1 MIQAPISAPAGMIQA
16 PISAPAG
23 MIQAPI
29 SAPAGMIQAPI
40 SAPAAHLLILLCL
53 FCVSVAPH
61 MLSGLSCRNA
71 LVQAESRTLEA
82 ELLTRHCIIMR
93 LADFSTDRW
102 YQALSQ
108 SAGALLIL
116 VPETLSGAPQGQQQG
131 FLEGEME
138 MLRNDTWVPI
148 YFAVEQ
154 EELLSVYEESKS
166 VSQVLSSSSALQVML
181 GLVMGNGFQMV
192 TGETQSQPI
201 SNSAIVTMEGQLR
214 GRGEPEELPTVVIVA
229 HYDSAGAAPWLA
241 FGADSN
247 GSGVAV
253 LLEIMRLFHR
263 LYRDPYNLLFS
274 LTGAGK
280 FSYYGSKRWIEEH
293 LDHLESSPLHENVA
307 FVLCLD
313 TLANGDTLH
322 IHASRP
328 PQEGTAQWDFIR
340 DLESVIK
347 LPQFQGVD
355 VSLIHKKINLGEDI
369 LAWEHE
375 QFSLRRIP
383 AFTVSHLSSHQ
394 LGLKSSILDTRS
406 QVDTE
411 KLRRNTHVLLEALA
425 RFLYKEPMKFPS
437 QEVDGS
443 RLTATLDWLVA
454 QPRAAQLLGEK
465 HPLLITME
473 TLFRRYLRDT
483 KRHVFRD
490 PEFVFY
496 DQLKQTMTSH
506 RGLLCPHTGTVP
518 CCQLSGCKG
527 PIVPPYWHRA
537 LLPTVG
543 L

>member
-1 MIQAPISAPAGMIQA
+1 
-16 PISAPAG
+16 
-23 MIQAPI
+23 
-29 SAPAGMIQAPI
+29 
-40 SAPAAHLLILLCL
+40 
-53 FCVSVAPH
+53 
-61 MLSGLSCRNA
+61 
-71 LVQAESRTLEA
+71 
-82 ELLTRHCIIMR
+82 
-93 LADFSTDRW
+93 
-102 YQALSQ
+102 
-108 SAGALLIL
+108 
-116 VPETLSGAPQGQQQG
+116 
-131 FLEGEME
+131 
-138 MLRNDTWVPI
+138 
-148 YFAVEQ
+148 
-154 EELLSVYEESKS
+154 
-166 VSQVLSSSSALQVML
+166 ML

-263 LYRDPYNLLFS
+263 LYRDPLSQPRYNLLFS

-425 RFLYKEPMKFPS
+425 RFLYKEPMKAIPEDFLIF
-437 QEVDGS
+437 QGEMEVDGS

-483 KRHVFRD
+483 KRHVFRPDESD

-506 RGLLCPHTGTVP
+506 RVKPPVFDLFMAFLIAGYLALTHQAV
-518 CCQLSGCKG
+518 QSFG
-527 PIVPPYWHRA
+527 PLYRYACLVARQKRK
-537 LLPTVG
+537 
-543 L
+543 

>member
-1 MIQAPISAPAGMIQA
+1 MIQA

-61 MLSGLSCRNA
+61 MLSGLSAAAGRGCGYVQPVGCRNA

-131 FLEGEME
+131 EME

-166 VSQVLSSSSALQVML
+166 VSQVLSSSSALHMSTTQY
-181 GLVMGNGFQMV
+181 FV
-192 TGETQSQPI
+192 TAPTD
-201 SNSAIVTMEGQLR
+201 VTLCLSMQGQLR

-293 LDHLESSPLHENVA
+293 LDHLGTDPPSLPMNVA

-425 RFLYKEPMKFPS
+425 RFLYKEPMK
-437 QEVDGS
+437 EVDGS